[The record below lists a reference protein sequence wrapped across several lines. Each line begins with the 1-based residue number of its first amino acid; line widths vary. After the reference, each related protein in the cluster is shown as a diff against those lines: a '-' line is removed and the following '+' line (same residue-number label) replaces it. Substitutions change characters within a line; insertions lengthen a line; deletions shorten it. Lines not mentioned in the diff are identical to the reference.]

1 MNNKQKIAEAKA
13 RVSQL
18 TENRI
23 NIYDLRLNE
32 TLGLTEK
39 KKKLDP
45 VDAKELEGDWE
56 DRLDADIDNDDDEDE
71 SDEYLHNRRKTIK
84 KAMKKEEKE
93 CDCDMEDDD
102 EHDEDCPMYKM
113 KKESIDEAVNVRAIQ
128 KAVDDG
134 KSMDVIMTMFANKRT
149 TNTDEIRKVV
159 RDYMWKKRMKKES
172 VKLDESMI
180 KDWKPG
186 KGNPWKYHKTPK
198 TRKEAQSNLNHIHY
212 EGMLSDKEIEEKGHL
227 VPHYRTFIKSMTHE
241 AKRQLAKMQE
251 SYDTVSEAT
260 IDYKVNVEGLPPMFI
275 DAKNPGEVKMKLRKL
290 LRRPDS
296 IGDVTRIT
304 KADLKKYFRIKGMG
318 KDPEEVE

>member
-32 TLGLTEK
+32 TLNLTEK

-56 DRLDADIDNDDDEDE
+56 DREDADIDNDGDEDE
-71 SDEYLHNRRKTIK
+71 SDVYLHNRRKTIK
-84 KAMKKEEKE
+84 KAMKKDEKE

-113 KKESIDEAVNVRAIQ
+113 KKEEFEQVDEAKTDIYHKHML
-128 KAVDDG
+128 KALG
-134 KSMDVIMTMFANKRT
+134 KSQLPKNHPYTSAIASNGDF
-149 TNTDEIRKVV
+149 VV
-159 RDYMWKKRMKKES
+159 HDGGGRVVGR
-172 VKLDESMI
+172 I
-180 KDWKPG
+180 P
-186 KGNPWKYHKTPK
+186 KGEH
-198 TRKEAQSNLNHIHY
+198 NL
-212 EGMLSDKEIEEKGHL
+212 
-227 VPHYRTFIKSMTHE
+227 
-241 AKRQLAKMQE
+241 
-251 SYDTVSEAT
+251 SEAT

-275 DAKNPGEVKMKLRKL
+275 DAKNPGDVKMKLRKL

-318 KDPEEVE
+318 KDPEEMSEAQ

>member
-32 TLGLTEK
+32 SLNLTEK

-56 DRLDADIDNDDDEDE
+56 DRLDADIDNDGDEDE

-113 KKESIDEAVNVRAIQ
+113 KKESIDEA
-128 KAVDDG
+128 
-134 KSMDVIMTMFANKRT
+134 
-149 TNTDEIRKVV
+149 
-159 RDYMWKKRMKKES
+159 
-172 VKLDESMI
+172 
-180 KDWKPG
+180 
-186 KGNPWKYHKTPK
+186 
-198 TRKEAQSNLNHIHY
+198 
-212 EGMLSDKEIEEKGHL
+212 
-227 VPHYRTFIKSMTHE
+227 
-241 AKRQLAKMQE
+241 
-251 SYDTVSEAT
+251 T
-260 IDYKVNVEGLPPMFI
+260 IDYKVNVDGLPPMFI

-304 KADLKKYFRIKGMG
+304 KTDLKKYFRIKGMG
-318 KDPEEVE
+318 KDPEAVE